1 MVEPSRSP
9 WRGFVTTPEDAEVMV
24 QMSGR
29 TVFDGDGTGHQML
42 FTLFE
47 SEHPAY
53 TWLNDRICVADGR
66 IDTTT
71 IESRI
76 DVYLCEPEG

>member
-1 MVEPSRSP
+1 
-9 WRGFVTTPEDAEVMV
+9 
-24 QMSGR
+24 
-29 TVFDGDGTGHQML
+29 ML

-76 DVYLCEPEG
+76 DVYLRA